1 MKHLHLLF
9 SKLYNL
15 ASLTLTKLA
24 TCSFLG
30 RRDERTVGTDYDWN
44 DLGTVESVWASIRS
58 SYVYLCVGHERR
70 V

>member
-1 MKHLHLLF
+1 M
-9 SKLYNL
+9 
-15 ASLTLTKLA
+15 
-24 TCSFLG
+24 
-30 RRDERTVGTDYDWN
+30 GTDYDWN